1 MEDMTL
7 NNSAANAEVNMNES
21 TSVNENVSAVTD
33 TPTVLPESPV
43 IGFQAVDAEGNV
55 LGFVSKAELVNE
67 AKQALYADLAI
78 LEANRPT
85 TLPANAMLAN
95 TSTLAATDVY
105 EDQLAIKSDAPYIR
119 GLDAAGN
126 PIRISKA
133 DLATVVGGLL
143 KTSGM
148 LNFLK
153 STEVE
158 ISQDTDLDTIRS
170 FGIYS
175 TGSLMS
181 MVNRPSDSNGNRAII
196 IVFGYMNGA
205 RIMQVLIDEKASVS
219 TRFYVGSWTAWV
231 TNKA

>member
-1 MEDMTL
+1 MTICL
-7 NNSAANAEVNMNES
+7 KQILFHQEQLKSNLKELFSHFGKYVKQYTNIFAE
-21 TSVNENVSAVTD
+21 
-33 TPTVLPESPV
+33 
-43 IGFQAVDAEGNV
+43 
-55 LGFVSKAELVNE
+55 
-67 AKQALYADLAI
+67 
-78 LEANRPT
+78 
-85 TLPANAMLAN
+85 
-95 TSTLAATDVY
+95 
-105 EDQLAIKSDAPYIR
+105 
-119 GLDAAGN
+119 
-126 PIRISKA
+126 
-133 DLATVVGGLL
+133 VGGLL

-205 RIMQVLIDEKASVS
+205 RVMQVLIDEKASVS

>member
-1 MEDMTL
+1 M
-7 NNSAANAEVNMNES
+7 
-21 TSVNENVSAVTD
+21 
-33 TPTVLPESPV
+33 
-43 IGFQAVDAEGNV
+43 
-55 LGFVSKAELVNE
+55 
-67 AKQALYADLAI
+67 
-78 LEANRPT
+78 
-85 TLPANAMLAN
+85 
-95 TSTLAATDVY
+95 
-105 EDQLAIKSDAPYIR
+105 
-119 GLDAAGN
+119 
-126 PIRISKA
+126 
-133 DLATVVGGLL
+133 GGLL

-175 TGSLMS
+175 TGSLTY

>member
-1 MEDMTL
+1 M
-7 NNSAANAEVNMNES
+7 
-21 TSVNENVSAVTD
+21 
-33 TPTVLPESPV
+33 
-43 IGFQAVDAEGNV
+43 
-55 LGFVSKAELVNE
+55 
-67 AKQALYADLAI
+67 
-78 LEANRPT
+78 
-85 TLPANAMLAN
+85 
-95 TSTLAATDVY
+95 
-105 EDQLAIKSDAPYIR
+105 
-119 GLDAAGN
+119 
-126 PIRISKA
+126 
-133 DLATVVGGLL
+133 GGLL

-158 ISQDTDLDTIRS
+158 ISQDTDLDTIKS

-175 TGSLMS
+175 TGSLTS

-219 TRFYVGSWTAWV
+219 TRFYVGSWTSWV